1 MPPMLIVNRRVNTI
15 KQLGK
20 GENVHQRSLDITQL
34 SKNSS
39 SKNVIK
45 NVFDVNPFG
54 HLKHKLGPKERPGV
68 KLAV

>member
-1 MPPMLIVNRRVNTI
+1 MPPMLVKKKIMSTI

-20 GENVHQRSLDITQL
+20 GDNAYQRPLNIIQL

-45 NVFDVNPFG
+45 NVFDVDL
-54 HLKHKLGPKERPGV
+54 HHTLGEKPHFSTMFSTTS
-68 KLAV
+68 